1 MKIAK
6 ISIEQIYGT
15 TQLKPKNIN
24 QKKVEQSN
32 NRIKGD
38 VRVSIK
44 GEIKKYKEIVKK
56 LPDVRNDRVQELKNA
71 IKQGNYKVDAKEVAK
86 RMLEDIMLG
95 AKWYS
100 Y

>member
-95 AKWYS
+95 AK
-100 Y
+100 

>member
-1 MKIAK
+1 MKISK
-6 ISIEQIYGT
+6 IGTEQIYGT
-15 TQLKPKNIN
+15 TQLKPKNID
-24 QKKVEQSN
+24 QKNVEQSN

-95 AKWYS
+95 AK
-100 Y
+100 